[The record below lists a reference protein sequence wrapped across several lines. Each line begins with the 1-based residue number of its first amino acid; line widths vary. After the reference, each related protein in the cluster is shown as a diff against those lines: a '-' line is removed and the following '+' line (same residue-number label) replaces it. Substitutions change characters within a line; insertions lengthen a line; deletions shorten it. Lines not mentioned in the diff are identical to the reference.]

1 MIKKTKSLLVVDD
14 DPDILQIIDLVFDSS
29 EFRVL
34 QARNGVEVLKQIEAF
49 RAPIDVLLIDVV
61 MPRLNGAELARVILY
76 YYPTIKI
83 IFMSG
88 YPDEVLD
95 RHRIPAS
102 KIRLIKKPFTP
113 DILIQT
119 VREELKR

>member
-34 QARNGVEVLKQIEAF
+34 QARNGDEVLKQIDAF

-61 MPRLNGAELARVILY
+61 MPGLNGIGLARVILY

-95 RHRIPAS
+95 RHGIPAS
-102 KIRLIKKPFTP
+102 KIRLIKKPFAP